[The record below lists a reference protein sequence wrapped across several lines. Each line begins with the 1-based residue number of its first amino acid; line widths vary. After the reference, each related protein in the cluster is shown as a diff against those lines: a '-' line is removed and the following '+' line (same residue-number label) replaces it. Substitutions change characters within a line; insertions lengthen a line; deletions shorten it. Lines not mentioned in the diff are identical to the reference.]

1 MSGYGLYIWDFIFNS
16 SMSLPAFNVYHGE
29 WLKGERNGYGKMFFG
44 VNMGSHYKGAFQ
56 NNMKNGYGKL
66 VSNCGAIMQHKKLF
80 IEDNMLMPS
89 IDSPDDSVLAKV
101 PKIPKAR
108 KHRKHRRLDPLA
120 QVNSPRLTPV
130 NDDNI
135 SLVYH
140 IEQVLNTLDNQEEIR
155 HEIVNEFFINNK
167 NLQTTS
173 MVVNVTEQEPHDIED
188 FIVFEERGLKNA
200 IRSYESELR
209 QIYYTYATVFNSE
222 EIFFTPIMMRL
233 QLWQLYYDCGVHK
246 KGLPLVE
253 IDRLFSQNP
262 EWLAKNPHNPFE
274 KVYFWQFMQSLICVA
289 RVLFARRK
297 LPQVKPDTVLG
308 TAFRMF
314 MDAIIMPGAGMRSG
328 RCYIYYLTLYHIL

>member
-29 WLKGERNGYGKMFFG
+29 WLKGQRNGYGKMFFG

-56 NNMKNGYGKL
+56 NNLKHGYGKL
-66 VSNCGAIMQHKKLF
+66 VSNCGAMLQHKKLF
-80 IEDNMLMPS
+80 VEDNMLMPS
-89 IDSPDDSVLAKV
+89 IETPDDTVSVKLRTA
-101 PKIPKAR
+101 P
-108 KHRKHRRLDPLA
+108 H
-120 QVNSPRLTPV
+120 NTSPRQTAL

-140 IEQVLNTLDNQEEIR
+140 IEQVLNTLDNQEETR
-155 HEIVNEFFINNK
+155 HEIVNEFFINNR
-167 NLQTTS
+167 NLETIS
-173 MVVNVTEQEPHDIED
+173 LVVNVTESEPQDVED
-188 FIVFEERGLKNA
+188 FIIFEERGLKNA
-200 IRSYESELR
+200 IRCYETELR
-209 QIYYTYATVFNSE
+209 QIYYSYATVFNNE
-222 EIFFTPIMMRL
+222 EIYFTPIMIRL

-246 KGLPLVE
+246 KGLALVE

-274 KVYFWQFMQSLICVA
+274 RVYFWQFMQSLICVA

-314 MDAIIMPGAGMRSG
+314 MDAVIIPGAGLRSG
-328 RCYIYYLTLYHIL
+328 KWDYCFG